1 MPTPAMWY
9 MNPIFLASAGAFFA
23 VGLLMLVTIYFVL
36 TKMKPKS
43 GSLDPDGLCPLEVC
57 RSHEGILIRLEGID
71 SWIKEHKEDYKEIR
85 RRIDELERGPY
96 GRRKD

>member
-1 MPTPAMWY
+1 MTTPAMWY

-43 GSLDPDGLCPLEVC
+43 GNSLSDGTCPIEVC
-57 RSHEGILIRLEGID
+57 RSHEGILIRLDGID
-71 SWIKEHKEDYKEIR
+71 NWVKELKEDYKEIR
-85 RRIDELERGPY
+85 RRTDELERGPY
-96 GRRKD
+96 ARRKE